1 MTNKTKSKFH
11 KLKKTEKKVD
21 DLTHPS
27 HSQTKTYTIHIIV
40 VALLELRA
48 VKFDKILERVFCDL
62 LFIWKIKK
70 EHG

>member
-1 MTNKTKSKFH
+1 MVIKKHLAHDDKQNKNKKRFH

-27 HSQTKTYTIHIIV
+27 HSQTKTYTTIHIIV

-48 VKFDKILERVFCDL
+48 VKFDKIFEIVF
-62 LFIWKIKK
+62 
-70 EHG
+70 